1 MSSRLARGAIVA
13 LLLSEVLA
21 LTGGAALAA
30 PRPDAADTT
39 ATSADAVGSEAHEGS
54 GVLVVEG
61 RHPTG
66 PTDVH
71 FVVRL
76 TWSGDGHPADPATTA
91 LTASILGPQGPLP
104 PVVLTP
110 WDADGRYA
118 GTVSFPSPGMWTV
131 RFSAPNP
138 AIQFD
143 SLELVP
149 PAVPPALPFA

>member
-1 MSSRLARGAIVA
+1 MSSRLARSAVA
-13 LLLSEVLA
+13 AVLLSEVLT
-21 LTGGAALAA
+21 LTGGTALAT
-30 PRPDAADTT
+30 PRPDAVVT
-39 ATSADAVGSEAHEGS
+39 SEAHEGY
-54 GVLVVEG
+54 GVLIVEG

-71 FVVRL
+71 YVVRL

-91 LTASILGPQGPLP
+91 LTASIVGPQGPLP
-104 PVVLTP
+104 PVVLQP

-118 GTVSFPSPGMWTV
+118 GTLSFPAPGVWTV
-131 RFSAPNP
+131 RFSAAMP
-138 AIQFD
+138 ATQLD

>member
-1 MSSRLARGAIVA
+1 MSSRFARSAVA
-13 LLLSEVLA
+13 ALVLSEVLA
-21 LTGGAALAA
+21 LTAVPALAA
-30 PRPDAADTT
+30 PRPDATG
-39 ATSADAVGSEAHEGS
+39 TSADDVTSEAHEGH

-66 PTDVH
+66 PTAVH
-71 FVVRL
+71 YVVRL

-91 LTASILGPQGPLP
+91 VTASILGPQGPLP
-104 PVVLTP
+104 LVVLTP
-110 WDADGRYA
+110 WGADGRYA
-118 GTVSFPSPGMWTV
+118 GTVSFPAPGMWTV

-138 AIQFD
+138 ATQFD